1 MASIQS
7 TARRT
12 NSTTDYEAALE
23 EIAERG
29 AAAIKNTRSRA
40 ERVVSD
46 ATEKGEEALESAR
59 QVRDTVADTIL
70 RSVRARPYTTL
81 ALAAAIGF
89 LYGAM
94 RRR

>member
-1 MASIQS
+1 MA
-7 TARRT
+7 TAQRS
-12 NSTTDYEAALE
+12 NSTTDYEAALD

-29 AAAIKNTRSRA
+29 AAAIKNTKARV

-46 ATEKGEEALESAR
+46 VTDKSEEALESAR
-59 QVRDTVADTIL
+59 EVRDTVADAIL
-70 RSVRARPYTTL
+70 RSVRERPYTTL
-81 ALAAAIGF
+81 AIAGFIGF